1 MASNTSLEELKR
13 HLFATLEGLGNLND
27 KEADDRDKCTTEQAK
42 AIVDVADAI
51 IDIYKVQVNAVEIVG
66 KMNDTTAPQVMLEMG
81 VIEKEGR

>member
-1 MASNTSLEELKR
+1 MEQLKR
-13 HLFATLEGLGNLND
+13 HLFATLEGLSNLND

-66 KMNDTTAPQVMLEMG
+66 KMNDSMAPQVMLEMG
-81 VIEKEGR
+81 VMQKEGA

>member
-27 KEADDRDKCTTEQAK
+27 QEADDRDKCTTEQAK

-66 KMNDTTAPQVMLEMG
+66 KMNDSMTPQVMLEMG
-81 VIEKEGR
+81 VMQKGGA